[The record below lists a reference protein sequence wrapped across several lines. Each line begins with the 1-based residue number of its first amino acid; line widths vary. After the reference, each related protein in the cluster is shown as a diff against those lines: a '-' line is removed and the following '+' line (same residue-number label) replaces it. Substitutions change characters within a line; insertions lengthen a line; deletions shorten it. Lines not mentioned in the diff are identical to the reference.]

1 MPDDT
6 LTADELRAI
15 TGKAQPKSQAAA
27 LAVPTQL
34 RNEGHGHVVPRP
46 DGAKARCGGP
56 AMCRVCQAEQAAM
69 LAAAQESAT
78 TRGRG

>member
-27 LAVPTQL
+27 LADHTSSTRSAPQI
-34 RNEGHGHVVPRP
+34 P
-46 DGAKARCGGP
+46 
-56 AMCRVCQAEQAAM
+56 AAM
-69 LAAAQESAT
+69 VARQGAPGCSWRSISA
-78 TRGRG
+78 GP